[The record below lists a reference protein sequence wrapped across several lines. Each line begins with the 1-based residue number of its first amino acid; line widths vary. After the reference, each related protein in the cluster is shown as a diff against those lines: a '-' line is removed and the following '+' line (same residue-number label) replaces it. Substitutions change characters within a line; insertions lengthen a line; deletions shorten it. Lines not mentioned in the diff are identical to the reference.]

1 MVLNMLGSVLIVA
14 RMNRAPHSYD
24 VIVIGV
30 GGMGSAAACHLARR
44 GARTLALEQFD
55 VPHDLGSSHGI
66 SRIIRLAYWEH
77 PGYVPLVRRA
87 YDLWLELQRS
97 AGERLLVVTG
107 SIDAGFASSANIVGV
122 REACRRFQLAN
133 EEFDSAAL
141 TARFPGYRL
150 PSDLIAILQPE
161 GGFLVPERCIVA
173 HVEAAQRAGAEVHA
187 RERVLGW
194 EASAD
199 TRGQERVLGWD
210 TVAGGIRVR
219 TDRAEYSAARLV
231 ITAGPW
237 TASLVRDMRSTL
249 SPERQVVLW
258 SQPRVPDYFRADNFP
273 VFYIRETDDG
283 FYGFPVHAVPGMK
296 IGKYHHR
303 HETVDP
309 DIMDRQPNREDEE
322 VLREGIRRYFPDA
335 DGPTMSMK
343 TCLFTN
349 TRDEHFVIDFLDNDP
364 RIAVAAGF
372 SGHGFKFCSVVGE
385 ILADLALDGGTRHDI
400 SLFAMK
406 RLFAR

>member
-1 MVLNMLGSVLIVA
+1 
-14 RMNRAPHSYD
+14 MNRAQNSYD
-24 VIVIGV
+24 AIVIGV

-55 VPHDLGSSHGI
+55 IPHDLGSSHGI

-77 PGYVPLVRRA
+77 PDYVPLVRRA
-87 YDLWLELQRS
+87 YDLWLELERS

-107 SIDAGFASSANIVGV
+107 SIDAGLAASANIAGV
-122 REACRRFQLAN
+122 RDACRRFQLAN

-150 PSDLIAILQPE
+150 PAGLIAILQPE
-161 GGFLVPERCIVA
+161 GGFLLPERCVVA
-173 HVEAAQRAGAEVHA
+173 HVEAAQNLGADIHA

-194 EASAD
+194 D
-199 TRGQERVLGWD
+199 TDATGV
-210 TVAGGIRVR
+210 RVR
-219 TDRAEYSAARLV
+219 TDRGEYVAGRLV
-231 ITAGPW
+231 ITAGSW
-237 TASLVRDMRSTL
+237 TGALIRRAASALT
-249 SPERQVVLW
+249 PERQVMLW
-258 SQPRVPDYFRADNFP
+258 SQPRVPGYFRTDNFP
-273 VFYIRETDDG
+273 VFYIREIDDG
-283 FYGFPVHAVPGMK
+283 FYGFPVHSVPGMK

-303 HETVDP
+303 HEAVDP
-309 DIMDRQPNREDEE
+309 DAMDRQPNREDEE

-335 DGPTMSMK
+335 DGPTMGMK

-349 TRDEHFVIDFLDNDP
+349 TRDAHFVIDFLDDDP
-364 RIAVAAGF
+364 RVAIAAGF

-406 RLFAR
+406 RLAAT